1 MEILNVGPLE
11 IIIILALMFIFL
23 GPKDMVKTAQG
34 IGRWV
39 RGITTSPMWREVWG
53 ISQDI
58 RELPKKLMED
68 TGLEEALTD
77 VKQTTQEVA
86 NEFNAQIKEAK
97 EAARIPEVEHL
108 RIETNPTIAPPAGS
122 VSAALG
128 ARVETNAAAEQPPAL
143 VQVAEEATAPV
154 VRKPRR
160 KKLPAE
166 AAPAAAAAG
175 DVLDAPVKVK
185 KPRRKKSDAPVEA
198 VGTEPENAEM
208 AAATEP
214 EAALL
219 VVDQPSAE
227 EPAAPEK
234 ARKPRRKK
242 LETAAAEPAVA
253 ADAAVAE
260 ESGIP
265 QAEAPA
271 VPEKI
276 RKPRRKKL
284 ETTAAEPAFAEE
296 SGAPLAAE
304 PVEMAGPAPVK
315 RSRRKKLETPENTPV
330 EAALDEMPS
339 PSAAVEVVELP
350 ASENVVTAVETTEAE
365 SAEVGIIHA

>member
-208 AAATEP
+208 AAATERGRQRCSWSTSRLP
-214 EAALL
+214 RNRPLPKRLANPGVRNWRLRL
-219 VVDQPSAE
+219 RNQPWQRMQPWQKSQAF
-227 EPAAPEK
+227 
-234 ARKPRRKK
+234 RKPRHRPFPIRLANRGARNWRLRLLNQPWLWNQPWRKSRSLRRLRNRPRQK
-242 LETAAAEPAVA
+242 
-253 ADAAVAE
+253 
-260 ESGIP
+260 S
-265 QAEAPA
+265 QAL
-271 VPEKI
+271 
-276 RKPRRKKL
+276 RWLRNR
-284 ETTAAEPAFAEE
+284 
-296 SGAPLAAE
+296 
-304 PVEMAGPAPVK
+304 
-315 RSRRKKLETPENTPV
+315 
-330 EAALDEMPS
+330 
-339 PSAAVEVVELP
+339 
-350 ASENVVTAVETTEAE
+350 
-365 SAEVGIIHA
+365 